1 MGYIFGEKALD
12 KFYQKNNL
20 DLFIRGHDIQ
30 ENGYRY
36 YLIISLWSAPN
47 FSTIIKNKASVLEFD
62 EHMNTNI
69 KIFESYPNDEKK
81 NIKKMIL

>member
-1 MGYIFGEKALD
+1 M
-12 KFYQKNNL
+12 

-47 FSTIIKNKASVLEFD
+47 FGSIKENKASVLEFD
-62 EHMNTNI
+62 EHMNINI

-81 NIKKMIL
+81 TSRK